1 MLSHT
6 DFWSDLNQL
15 LVKQLKNRYSDP
27 GMDKRFVLGVDRA
40 KMTLYDTEQS
50 AQDDI
55 LDDAIFD
62 ETPTGQAMI
71 DKFKEFV

>member
-1 MLSHT
+1 
-6 DFWSDLNQL
+6 
-15 LVKQLKNRYSDP
+15 
-27 GMDKRFVLGVDRA
+27 MDKRFVLGVDRA